1 MLLCRE
7 LKDEGGRDN
16 IIVSRTLRSRA
27 DVCGE
32 GERGRVLTFNL
43 LLVSATG
50 FTSFDLT
57 HW

>member
-1 MLLCRE
+1 MR
-7 LKDEGGRDN
+7 GGDN